1 MKNRIRIFTNKK
13 ISIVV
18 IFLFLIVVLYA
29 LNCFYVSI
37 SINAIIK
44 QAMSDKPYSDNLK
57 AVIDKEEY
65 DDLNPRQFELE
76 ENVKVKRIFSNSFP
90 IGLPWL
96 TDVYYTYRYTVSNS
110 NNDEVIYDDP
120 NSHVTIK
127 LDYSFFDYK
136 IVEIVDI

>member
-1 MKNRIRIFTNKK
+1 
-13 ISIVV
+13 
-18 IFLFLIVVLYA
+18 
-29 LNCFYVSI
+29 
-37 SINAIIK
+37 
-44 QAMSDKPYSDNLK
+44 MSGKPYSDNLK

-76 ENVKVKRIFSNSFP
+76 ENVKVKRTFSNSFP

>member
-29 LNCFYVSI
+29 VNCFYVSF

-65 DDLNPRQFELE
+65 DDLNPRQSELE
-76 ENVKVKRIFSNSFP
+76 ENIKEENVKEKER
-90 IGLPWL
+90 W
-96 TDVYYTYRYTVSNS
+96 
-110 NNDEVIYDDP
+110 
-120 NSHVTIK
+120 K
-127 LDYSFFDYK
+127 K
-136 IVEIVDI
+136 ILK

>member
-29 LNCFYVSI
+29 LNCFYVSF
-37 SINAIIK
+37 SINAIIN
-44 QAMSDKPYSDNLK
+44 QAMSGKPYSDNLK

-76 ENVKVKRIFSNSFP
+76 ENVKVKRTFSNSFP

-96 TDVYYTYRYTVSNS
+96 TDVYYTYRYTV
-110 NNDEVIYDDP
+110 
-120 NSHVTIK
+120 
-127 LDYSFFDYK
+127 
-136 IVEIVDI
+136 

>member
-29 LNCFYVSI
+29 LNCFYVSF

-44 QAMSDKPYSDNLK
+44 QAMSGKPYSDNLK

-76 ENVKVKRIFSNSFP
+76 ENVKVKRTFSNSFP

-110 NNDEVIYDDP
+110 NNGEVIYDDP